1 MEGSQYSSSPDDD
14 PAAGSALDWRRLTD
28 ANTEPIWILGRDG
41 IEYANPAAS
50 ELFQRPAEELLG
62 ARPVEWLPPA
72 DRYTVARAREELD
85 RSGRTR
91 VVGRIGRPDGSHVPV
106 EFQAT
111 VLEPGRYLMAGRD
124 MSGWIAEWDEARA
137 AQKDLLALFDNAND
151 AIYTHDLDGLLTYV
165 NHPAEL
171 LTGYSARELKTMN
184 ALDLIAPEYHAIAGQ
199 AVQEQLAGA
208 TPRAYEMELLTKS
221 GARIGVE
228 VSSWVV
234 RRSGEPIAVQGIV
247 RDISARLAAAEAL
260 ERAQHE
266 AQSLASAA
274 RELTQ
279 SLDQQAICRVIAE
292 HARDLS
298 KSTAVW
304 LAIRG
309 ADGSLRMELESG
321 FQTHRF
327 LGAEIRFDVGLA
339 GAVQQT
345 GRIAVSDSPVDDKR
359 LNKTLQQVLEADQ
372 ITAIAMAPVYL
383 DGELQ
388 ALITVARRDGEP
400 YNEVDLSALTRLA
413 ELSAGA
419 VRNAFLYDQ
428 LDIANSDLAGA
439 LAQSQE
445 LAEAAQQAAR
455 AKAEFLAT
463 MSHEIRTPLSGIVGM
478 LDILRASGLPAEQI
492 AHAEVA
498 DRCAKDLLALV
509 NDILDFSKMEAG
521 AMVVE
526 SIDFR
531 PREVIGR
538 AADVLAPQAH
548 AKGLTV
554 QTSVDPALDP
564 ALRGDPARLR
574 QILLNLISNAVKFT
588 ETGKV
593 EVGAAVAER
602 DGAAVVRYWVRDTG
616 IGLSPRAKE
625 RLFLPFAQADGST
638 TRKYG
643 GTGLG
648 LAISKQLVE
657 LMAGE
662 FGVESIEGQ
671 GSTFWFTL
679 PLLPGSEARLLESA
693 VPQHQPA
700 AASPFAARFVM
711 PPRVLVA
718 EDNDVNQRIARLQL
732 RRIGIDPIVASNGRE
747 AIEAF
752 QGSRPD
758 IILMDCQMPGVDGF
772 EATRAIRRL
781 ERGTGTRVPIVA
793 MTANAVHGDREAC
806 LAAGMDD
813 YLAKPVSFDGIQRAL
828 GAWLPGFVAEA
839 GDAGPDTV
847 PTTAEMEEPTMTIL
861 EAETLTALQALSDDD
876 DDLLQELVDIY
887 LAEAPALIR
896 AIRAASAEG
905 DAEGLERAAHSL
917 KGSSANM
924 GALRLAS
931 KALALEEL
939 GRAGSI
945 DGASEL
951 AAELDALFEEAS
963 GALTSWLSAA

>member
-124 MSGWIAEWDEARA
+124 MSGWIAERDEARA

-321 FQTHRF
+321 FQAHRF

-498 DRCAKDLLALV
+498 DRCAKNLLALV